1 MQNPKSKNSEAVN
14 DGAPRLVSKCEV
26 LALLGG
32 AVGYST
38 LWGWMR
44 EGRFPLAIELGPPG
58 KRSTTIAWYRDE
70 VLDWVAKRPR
80 RQLGRHEFR
89 GRREPKQAARLPL
102 SRRGR
107 DISPR
112 AK

>member
-44 EGRFPLAIELGPPG
+44 EGKFPLAIELGPPG
-58 KRSTTIAWYRDE
+58 KRSTTIAWYRDD
-70 VLDWVAKRPR
+70 VRVGCAPWKGGVFQWVQAPPGDRSSR
-80 RQLGRHEFR
+80 
-89 GRREPKQAARLPL
+89 KQSEQSWR
-102 SRRGR
+102 
-107 DISPR
+107 
-112 AK
+112 